1 MRACAPKPALHHE
14 TTISV
19 RTSNMLAEITITNLA
34 IIEELNLKFVPGFNV
49 LTGETGAGKSI
60 ILDALGLLLGGRAQ
74 SELIRAG
81 ADETRVEGIFL
92 VNGTSREMI
101 SALLEENGITLE
113 DNALI
118 LARELHRAGR
128 ATGRINGHAVTGA
141 VLQQIGDKLVDIH
154 GQSEHLSLLRP
165 KEHIDLLDRYGNL
178 WEQRAEVAK
187 LVRQLRKV
195 RQELRDLSKD
205 ARETARKIDR
215 LAFVIQEINDA
226 KLKPGQEEELK
237 TERDLLA
244 HAETR
249 ATLADEAYQALYG
262 SGEDE
267 KGALDLLNQA
277 MQAVRGLQKYDPDIQ
292 ATLDQAESTS
302 ALMDDLART
311 LRGYRDSI
319 EFNPKRLEQI
329 EDRLDL
335 IFRLKRK
342 YGDTIEQV
350 LEFGKT
356 SQQELDTVTHSEERM
371 NELREQDERLV
382 KEAGAL
388 AEKLS
393 QARHAAADQLSRAI
407 EVQLEDL
414 GMQKAKFGV
423 ALNRVEDAH
432 GLSVGD
438 KRFGFETSGIDK
450 VEFLVSPNPGEPLK
464 PLAKIASGGETSR
477 MMLALKAVLG
487 AADRTPTLI
496 FDEIDQG
503 IGGRIGGVVGKKL
516 WGLTVSQN
524 GTAHNAHQV
533 VCITHLPQIASF
545 GDSHFHIRKAIVDD
559 RTITQAQILKD
570 KQRVEE
576 LAGMLGA
583 VTEINRASA
592 QEMLSQVAQEKRAH

>member
-1 MRACAPKPALHHE
+1 
-14 TTISV
+14 
-19 RTSNMLAEITITNLA
+19 MLAEITITNLA
-34 IIEELNLKFVPGFNV
+34 IIEELQLKFAPGFNV

-81 ADETRVEGIFL
+81 AEETRVEGIFL
-92 VNGTSREMI
+92 LNPGARELL
-101 SALLEENGITLE
+101 AAQLEENGIALE
-113 DNALI
+113 DDALI

-128 ATGRINGHAVTGA
+128 ATARINGRAVTGT

-178 WEQRAEVAK
+178 WEQRAEVVK

-195 RQELRDLSKD
+195 RQELRDLQKD

-215 LAFVIQEINDA
+215 LTFVIQEINDA
-226 KLKPGQEEELK
+226 KLKLGEEAELK

-249 ATLADEAYQALYG
+249 ATLADEAYHALYG
-262 SGEDE
+262 GGEDE
-267 KGALDLLNQA
+267 NGALDLLNQA
-277 MQAVRGLQKYDPDIQ
+277 VQAVRGLEKLDPEIK
-292 ATLDQAESTS
+292 AALEQAES
-302 ALMDDLART
+302 AGAVMDDLART

-335 IFRLKRK
+335 LFRLKRK
-342 YGDTIEQV
+342 YGDTLEQV

-356 SQQELDTVTHSEERM
+356 SQQELDAVTHSEERIQ
-371 NELREQDERLV
+371 ELKSLEDKLLR
-382 KEAGAL
+382 EAGAL

-393 QARHAAADQLSRAI
+393 QARHSAAEKLSREI
-407 EVQLEDL
+407 ENELQDL

-423 ALNRVEDAH
+423 ALNRVEDVH
-432 GLSVGD
+432 GLVVGD
-438 KRFGFETSGIDK
+438 GAASQDNGNETPQPKRFAFESSGIDK

-477 MMLALKAVLG
+477 LMLALKAVLG

-503 IGGRIGGVVGKKL
+503 IGGRVGGVVGKKL
-516 WGLTVSQN
+516 WGLTAAQN
-524 GTAHNAHQV
+524 GAEQNAHQV
-533 VCITHLPQIASF
+533 VCITHLPQIASY
-545 GDSHFHIRKAIVDD
+545 GDAHFHIRKTIVDE
-559 RTITQAQILKD
+559 RTVTQAEVLKD
-570 KQRVEE
+570 KPRVEE

-583 VTEINRASA
+583 VTDTNRKSA
-592 QEMLSQVAQEKRAH
+592 REMLAEVAKEKNSA

>member
-1 MRACAPKPALHHE
+1 
-14 TTISV
+14 
-19 RTSNMLAEITITNLA
+19 MLAEITITNLA
-34 IIEELNLKFVPGFNV
+34 IIEELNLKFAPGFNV

-81 ADETRVEGIFL
+81 AEETRVEGIFL
-92 VNGTSREMI
+92 LDPVSHDLLA
-101 SALLEENGITLE
+101 SQLEENGITVE

-118 LARELHRAGR
+118 LSRELHRAGR
-128 ATGRINGHAVTGA
+128 ATGRINGRAVTGG
-141 VLQQIGDKLVDIH
+141 VLQQIGDRLVDIH

-165 KEHIDLLDRYGNL
+165 KEHIDLLDRYGSL
-178 WEQRAEVAK
+178 WDQRAEVTK

-195 RQELRDLSKD
+195 RQELKDLQKD

-215 LAFVIQEINDA
+215 LSFVIQEINEA
-226 KLKPGQEEELK
+226 KLKIGEEEELK

-249 ATLADEAYQALYG
+249 AILADEAYHALYG
-262 SGEDE
+262 GGEDE
-267 KGALDLLNQA
+267 KGALDLLTQA
-277 MQAVRGLQKYDPDIQ
+277 VQAVRGLEKYDPEIK
-292 ATLDQAESTS
+292 ATLEQAES
-302 ALMDDLART
+302 AGAVMDDLART
-311 LRGYRDSI
+311 LRSYRDSI

-350 LEFGKT
+350 LEFGAT
-356 SQQELDTVTHSEERM
+356 SARELDAVTHSEERM
-371 NELREQDERLV
+371 NELRQQDARLV
-382 KEAGAL
+382 VQAGAVADKL
-388 AEKLS
+388 SRARQAAAEKLS
-393 QARHAAADQLSRAI
+393 REI
-407 EVQLEDL
+407 EQELQDL
-414 GMQKAKFGV
+414 GMQKARFGV
-423 ALNRVEDAH
+423 ALNRVEDPN
-432 GLSVGD
+432 GLVVGADAESQNNEQD
-438 KRFGFETSGIDK
+438 KTGPKRYSFESSGIDK

-503 IGGRIGGVVGKKL
+503 IGGRIGNVVGKKL
-516 WGLTVSQN
+516 WALTVSRN
-524 GTAHNAHQV
+524 GTAHHAHQV
-533 VCITHLPQIASF
+533 LCITHLPQIASY
-545 GDSHFHIRKAIVDD
+545 GDAHFHIRKAVIDE
-559 RTITQAQILKD
+559 RTITQADVLKD
-570 KQRVEE
+570 KHRIDE

-583 VTEINRASA
+583 VTDTNRTSA
-592 QEMLSQVAQEKRAH
+592 QEMLQQVSRDKKAKT